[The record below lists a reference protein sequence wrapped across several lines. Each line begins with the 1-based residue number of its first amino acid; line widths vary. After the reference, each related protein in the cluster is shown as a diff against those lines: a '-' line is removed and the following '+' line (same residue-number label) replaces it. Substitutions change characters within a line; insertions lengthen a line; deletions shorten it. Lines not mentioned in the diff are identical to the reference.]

1 MNKYRKHIDQFFR
14 EKLGNYRE
22 TPPPDVWDDLEQR
35 LDGLA
40 AAPKPAAPGGRWMWH
55 VAIVSVIL
63 FMGASAVKKYY
74 NSAVTAN
81 TDKTLAVNQS
91 TNTGT
96 PVTGNNANS
105 TTSVPATVA
114 SNQPATENAVNDNNM
129 DNSSNNYNNQNSN
142 TAIAQNLHTGS
153 TNNNNHLNPSKTT
166 ANGAKKGNTA
176 AATHNRTSGK
186 TNKNT
191 NNAYV
196 KNAYSSSTTPSTYS
210 NAPSN
215 PATEEAANENRPNAS
230 PNTTLSVVAKP
241 EDAKNPT
248 KKEITE
254 NKKTGIPNNNLKKT
268 KPSFARI
275 EAGIKTGFESG
286 FTTDAAY
293 KFVVSPYVQ
302 FNLSPKF
309 AIMAQPAVKAA
320 MMQSHN
326 LGTPTS
332 YYKINSETSMLT
344 VGDVTTHATTHGST
358 VVIDSYTTAYSFS
371 QAHDSI
377 VKSNKTASRTIMQYE
392 LPILMKYNLT
402 KHFAVYGGVNVVYS
416 QMVTIAENTVTVK
429 NISRTLDTTITTTN
443 APAPGGPSGLGFN
456 YTGTPYAQYS
466 GPMKPAQTGYQFNV
480 GYMVGFTFTAH
491 NKWLFDALV
500 QQAPA
505 RQDVKAGYNINRPL
519 SATYLRL
526 SIGYKLTK

>member
-81 TDKTLAVNQS
+81 TDKAVAVNQS
-91 TNTGT
+91 ANTGI

-105 TTSVPATVA
+105 TTSEPTTAA
-114 SNQPATENAVNDNNM
+114 SSQPATENAVNDNNT

-153 TNNNNHLNPSKTT
+153 TNNNNHQNHSKTT
-166 ANGAKKGNTA
+166 VNGAKKGTA

-196 KNAYSSSTTPSTYS
+196 KNTYSSSTTPSTY
-210 NAPSN
+210 NNTLSN

-230 PNTTLSVVAKP
+230 PNTTLSVVSKP
-241 EDAKNPT
+241 EDPKNPT
-248 KKEITE
+248 KKDITE
-254 NKKTGIPNNNLKKT
+254 NKKTGTQNHNLKKT

-309 AIMAQPAVKAA
+309 AIMAQPAVKAT

-332 YYKINSETSMLT
+332 YYKINSETSELT
-344 VGDVTTHATTHGST
+344 TNSSVPNTVSVGST
-358 VVIDSYTTAYSFS
+358 TDTVSWTSKYRFS

-377 VKSNKTASRTIMQYE
+377 VKSNKTAARTIMQYE

-416 QMVTIAENTVTVK
+416 QMVTIAENTITVK

-456 YTGTPYAQYS
+456 YTGTPYSQYS
-466 GPMKPAQTGYQFNV
+466 GPMKPAQTGYQFAV
-480 GYMVGFTFTAH
+480 GYMVGFTLTAH
-491 NKWLFDALV
+491 DKWLFDALV

-505 RQDVKAGYNINRPL
+505 RQDVKAGYNINTPL

-526 SIGYKLTK
+526 SIGYKITK

>member
-1 MNKYRKHIDQFFR
+1 
-14 EKLGNYRE
+14 
-22 TPPPDVWDDLEQR
+22 
-35 LDGLA
+35 
-40 AAPKPAAPGGRWMWH
+40 
-55 VAIVSVIL
+55 
-63 FMGASAVKKYY
+63 MGASAVKKYY

-81 TDKTLAVNQS
+81 ADKAVAVNQS

-96 PVTGNNANS
+96 PVTGNNANTTTSES
-105 TTSVPATVA
+105 TTAA
-114 SNQPATENAVNDNNM
+114 GNQPAAENAVNNNNTN
-129 DNSSNNYNNQNSN
+129 NSNNNYNNQNSN

-153 TNNNNHLNPSKTT
+153 TNSNNYQNPSKTT
-166 ANGAKKGNTA
+166 VNGAKKGNTA

-191 NNAYV
+191 NNAHVNNTY
-196 KNAYSSSTTPSTYS
+196 NASATRSTY
-210 NAPSN
+210 NNTLSN
-215 PATEEAANENRPNAS
+215 PAAEEEANENRPNAS

-248 KKEITE
+248 KKDITE
-254 NKKTGIPNNNLKKT
+254 NKKTGTLNHNLKKT

-302 FNLSPKF
+302 FNLSPKV

-332 YYKINSETSMLT
+332 YYNVDGETSHLVLNSQTPDAPTIGT
-344 VGDVTTHATTHGST
+344 VPDTIGWVSK
-358 VVIDSYTTAYSFS
+358 YTFS
-371 QAHDSI
+371 QSHDSI
-377 VKSNKTASRTIMQYE
+377 VKSNKTGTRTVMQYE
-392 LPILMKYNLT
+392 LPILLKYNLT
-402 KHFAVYGGVNVVYS
+402 KKLSVYGGVNLVYS
-416 QMVTIAENTVTVK
+416 QSVTITESTFTVK
-429 NISRTLDTTITTTN
+429 NISRSLDTTIATEGHDV
-443 APAPGGPSGLGFN
+443 PASPTGLGFN
-456 YTGTPYAQYS
+456 YAGTPYSQYS

-480 GYMVGFTFTAH
+480 GYMVGFTLTAH
-491 NKWLFDALV
+491 DKWLFDALV

-505 RQDVKAGYNINRPL
+505 RQDVKAGYNINTPL